1 MDEEEFLFLMSASEF
16 QVPAE
21 RILMIKI
28 THEVV
33 NLLPN
38 PADSKPLHPIESLLA
53 DLSDPRGDVRDEAR
67 RELAAHGQKAVAPLI
82 GLLSSP
88 EAHTRW
94 EAAKALGE
102 IRTKEAAAALA
113 SSLNDEHRDVR
124 WVAAE
129 SLAGLGRDAIA
140 PVLEELISHA
150 DSVGVRTGAA
160 HVLSALVREEKMV
173 EIVLAALNG
182 AAPIFDV
189 PVAAYEVL
197 RALRNRSITSLSQ
210 TRRH

>member
-1 MDEEEFLFLMSASEF
+1 M
-16 QVPAE
+16 V
-21 RILMIKI
+21 KI

-38 PADSKPLHPIESLLA
+38 LTDSKPSHSIESLLA
-53 DLSDPRGDVRDEAR
+53 DLSSPRGDIRDDAR
-67 RELAAHGQKAVAPLI
+67 RGLIAYGKKALGPLI
-82 GLLSSP
+82 ELLSSR

-102 IRTKEAAAALA
+102 IRTREAAAALA

-129 SLAGLGRDAIA
+129 SLATIGPDAIV

-160 HVLSALVREEKMV
+160 HVLGALVREEKILEV
-173 EIVLAALNG
+173 VLVALNG

-197 RALRNRSITSLSQ
+197 RALRNRSVTSSSQ
-210 TRRH
+210 SRRH